1 MLDKI
6 IIDKTDEIK
15 LLKSSQKYSIDDLL
29 SMEFKKRD
37 FYSSLKNK
45 INSGKNAIIAELKKH
60 SPSKGA
66 LNENLD
72 IAKFAKLYE
81 ESGAACISVLTDQK
95 HFHGS
100 INDLMIA
107 KENVNIPILRKDFI
121 LDESQII
128 QSKLIGADCILLIVA
143 CLSKVQFNE
152 LVEISREL
160 DIEILVEVHDRKE
173 LDIALE
179 SNCKIIGINNRNLK
193 TFDVS
198 INTSIDLCDFIKDD
212 DVIVISESGIKDLD
226 TIKILNDKN
235 INSFLIGESLIKS
248 NDPRSL
254 LKKLVS

>member
-1 MLDKI
+1 M
-6 IIDKTDEIK
+6 T
-15 LLKSSQKYSIDDLL
+15 
-29 SMEFKKRD
+29 
-37 FYSSLKNK
+37 
-45 INSGKNAIIAELKKH
+45 
-60 SPSKGA
+60 
-66 LNENLD
+66 
-72 IAKFAKLYE
+72 
-81 ESGAACISVLTDQK
+81 
-95 HFHGS
+95 
-100 INDLMIA
+100 A

-198 INTSIDLCDFIKDD
+198 IETSLDLCDFIKDD

-226 TIKILNDKN
+226 TIKILNVKN

-248 NDPRSL
+248 NNPRSL
-254 LKKLVS
+254 LKKLVG

>member
-1 MLDKI
+1 MICSLFF
-6 IIDKTDEIK
+6 
-15 LLKSSQKYSIDDLL
+15 L
-29 SMEFKKRD
+29 S
-37 FYSSLKNK
+37 
-45 INSGKNAIIAELKKH
+45 NSGAH
-60 SPSKGA
+60 
-66 LNENLD
+66 
-72 IAKFAKLYE
+72 
-81 ESGAACISVLTDQK
+81 T
-95 HFHGS
+95 
-100 INDLMIA
+100 
-107 KENVNIPILRKDFI
+107 
-121 LDESQII
+121 
-128 QSKLIGADCILLIVA
+128 CILLIVA
-143 CLSKVQFNE
+143 CLSKIQFNE

-226 TIKILNDKN
+226 TIKILNVKN

>member
-6 IIDKTDEIK
+6 ILDKTDEIK
-15 LLKSSQKYSIDDLL
+15 LLKSSQKQSIDDLL
-29 SMEFKKRD
+29 SMEFNKRD
-37 FYSSLKNK
+37 FYSALKNK
-45 INSGKNAIIAELKKH
+45 INLGKNAIIAELKKH

-72 IAKFAKLYE
+72 IANFAKLYE

-95 HFHGS
+95 YFHGD
-100 INDLMIA
+100 INDLMTA

-160 DIEILVEVHDRKE
+160 NIEILVEVHDRKE

-198 INTSIDLCDFIKDD
+198 IETSIDLCDFIKDD

-226 TIKILNDKN
+226 TIQMLNSKN

-248 NDPRSL
+248 NNPRSL
-254 LKKLVS
+254 LKKLVG

>member
-15 LLKSSQKYSIDDLL
+15 LLKSSQKHSIDDLL

-72 IAKFAKLYE
+72 IANFAKLYE

-173 LDIALE
+173 LDIAL
-179 SNCKIIGINNRNLK
+179 
-193 TFDVS
+193 
-198 INTSIDLCDFIKDD
+198 
-212 DVIVISESGIKDLD
+212 
-226 TIKILNDKN
+226 
-235 INSFLIGESLIKS
+235 
-248 NDPRSL
+248 
-254 LKKLVS
+254 

>member
-6 IIDKTDEIK
+6 ILDKTDEIK
-15 LLKSSQKYSIDDLL
+15 LLKSSQKHSIDDLL
-29 SMEFKKRD
+29 SMEFNKRD
-37 FYSSLKNK
+37 FYSALKNK
-45 INSGKNAIIAELKKH
+45 INLGKNAIIAELKKH

-72 IAKFAKLYE
+72 IANFAKLYE

-95 HFHGS
+95 YFHGG
-100 INDLMIA
+100 INDLMTA

-160 DIEILVEVHDRKE
+160 NIEILVEVHDRKE

-198 INTSIDLCDFIKDD
+198 IETSMDLCDFIKDD

-226 TIKILNDKN
+226 TIQMLNSKN

-248 NDPRSL
+248 NNPRSL
-254 LKKLVS
+254 LKKLVG

>member
-6 IIDKTDEIK
+6 IIDKADEIK
-15 LLKSSQKYSIDDLL
+15 LLKSSQENNIDN
-29 SMEFKKRD
+29 SFTMKFEKRD
-37 FYSSLKNK
+37 FYGSLKNK

-66 LNENLD
+66 LNENLN
-72 IAKFAKLYE
+72 IASFAKLYE
-81 ESGAACISVLTDQK
+81 DSGAACISVLTDQK
-95 HFHGS
+95 YFHGS
-100 INDLMIA
+100 INDLIIA
-107 KENVNIPILRKDFI
+107 KESVNIPILRKDFI

-143 CLSKVQFNE
+143 CLSKLQFTE

-160 DIEILVEVHDRKE
+160 NIEILVEVHDRNE

-179 SNCKIIGINNRNLK
+179 SDCKIIGINNRNLK

-198 INTSIDLCDFIKDD
+198 IKTSINLCDFIKDD
-212 DVIVISESGIKDLD
+212 EVILISESGIKNLD
-226 TIKILNDKN
+226 TIKMLNAKN

-254 LKKLVS
+254 LKKLVG

>member
-6 IIDKTDEIK
+6 ILDKTDEIK
-15 LLKSSQKYSIDDLL
+15 LLKSSQKHSIDDLL
-29 SMEFKKRD
+29 SMEFNKRD
-37 FYSSLKNK
+37 FYSALKNK
-45 INSGKNAIIAELKKH
+45 INLGKNAIIAELKKH

-72 IAKFAKLYE
+72 IANFAKLYE

-95 HFHGS
+95 YFHGG
-100 INDLMIA
+100 INDLMTA

-160 DIEILVEVHDRKE
+160 NIEILVEVHDRKE

-198 INTSIDLCDFIKDD
+198 IETSIDLCDFIKDD

-226 TIKILNDKN
+226 TIQMLNSKN

-248 NDPRSL
+248 NNPRSL
-254 LKKLVS
+254 LKKLVG